1 MSIDAIVVGLIITCI
16 IITILGFALASFAL
30 IKVMAMEKSTH
41 TMAWKVPFAEEEINV
56 PSDEEMSQRLSKEL
70 DQHLNRQEEPSFQY
84 EKDVIS

>member
-41 TMAWKVPFAEEEINV
+41 TMAWKDPFAEEEINV